1 MTVGELP
8 FLVRLGFYAALLAS
22 LAVADLLSDEG
33 WVPLIVLAGFLF
45 AVLPATVRLFGR
57 RRGPMPRASGR
68 EIVAFAAV
76 LTLLTAIEVA
86 VVPDFGLGA
95 IFWIV
100 ATLVPSFEVL
110 GYLTRNQPRS
120 DETVSRSE

>member
-1 MTVGELP
+1 VTVGELP

-22 LAVADLLSDEG
+22 LAAADLLSDEG
-33 WVPLIVLAGFLF
+33 WVPLVVLVGFLF
-45 AVLPATVRLFGR
+45 VVLPASVRLFGR
-57 RRGPMPRASGR
+57 RRGTIPRASGR

-86 VVPDFGLGA
+86 VVPDLGLGA

-100 ATLVPSFEVL
+100 ATLIPSFEVL
-110 GYLTRNQPRS
+110 GYLTRNQPRT
-120 DETVSRSE
+120 DETVNRSE